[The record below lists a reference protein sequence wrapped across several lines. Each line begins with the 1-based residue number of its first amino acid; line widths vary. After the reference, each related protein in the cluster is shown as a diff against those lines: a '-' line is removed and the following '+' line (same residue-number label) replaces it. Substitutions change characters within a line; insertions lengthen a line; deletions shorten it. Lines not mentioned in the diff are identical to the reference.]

1 MRLVKLITLIL
12 LIVLIFMIALTVKR
26 LRDTNA
32 VKLDNL
38 CKNGI
43 TVPVKTGS
51 LLDMFGGG
59 VKVPENDQ
67 TFTIKLDC

>member
-1 MRLVKLITLIL
+1 
-12 LIVLIFMIALTVKR
+12 MIALTVKR

-43 TVPVKTGS
+43 TIPMKAGS
-51 LLDMFGGG
+51 VLDGLGQ
-59 VKVPENDQ
+59 KLPATDQ
-67 TFTIKLDC
+67 TFTIKLGC